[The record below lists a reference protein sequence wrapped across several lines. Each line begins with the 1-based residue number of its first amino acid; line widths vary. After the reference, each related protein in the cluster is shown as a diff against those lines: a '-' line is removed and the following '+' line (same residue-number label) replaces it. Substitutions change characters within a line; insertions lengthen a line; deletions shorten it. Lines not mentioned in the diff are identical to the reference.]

1 MRVFRARRV
10 FLAFCTSPVA
20 LLLHLKEVE
29 ICSLKEECPMKRWM
43 FLLVLGVW
51 LAGSAQAVTISV
63 HSYDTSFTADAV
75 IDGSTHWVYIGAVK
89 LNIDGEPLPKEAWC
103 VDLKQAVAGGSWD
116 AVQKLSTPTALDDG
130 RRADRAMG
138 ALWTNRASATD
149 ARGRAALQLAIWEAL
164 YDGFGTDPFHSGRFR
179 VGNVFNGTNRSSVDS
194 LTLTIAQNF
203 LTAWGGLSVVN
214 GTVYDAPLPG
224 SGTRSQDF
232 LLTPGTNFDPQILP
246 ETGTLVLMASGLFGV
261 GGILRR
267 RNG

>member
-10 FLAFCTSPVA
+10 FLVFCTSPVA

-29 ICSLKEECPMKRWM
+29 ICSLKEECLMKRLM
-43 FLLVLGVW
+43 VLLVFGVW
-51 LAGSAQAVTISV
+51 LAGSAQAVTISL

-75 IDGSTHWVYIGAVK
+75 IDGSTHWTWIGAMK
-89 LNIDGEPLPKEAWC
+89 LNISGYSQPKEAWC
-103 VDLKQAVAGGSWD
+103 VDLKQAVASGSWN

-130 RRADRAMG
+130 RRADWAMG
-138 ALWTNRASATD
+138 ALWVNRAAATD

-164 YDGFGTDPFHSGRFR
+164 YDGFGANPFSSGRFR
-179 VGNVFNGTNRSSVDS
+179 VDKVFNGANRNSVES

-214 GTVYDAPLPG
+214 GTVFDAPLPG

-232 LLTPGTNFDPQILP
+232 LLTPEGGFTPQVVPEPGT
-246 ETGTLVLMASGLFGV
+246 VSLMALGLLGV